1 MPHIHPTA
9 IVEPGAKLAD
19 TVRIGPYCHVGEEV
33 ELGEGVTLHAH
44 AVVVGRTVVGE
55 GTRIFPF
62 ASIGH
67 EPQDLKYA
75 GEKSRLVIGRNNTIR
90 EHVTMNPGTTGGGMV
105 TSIGDGCLFM
115 VGVHVAHD
123 CRIGNNVVMANNAT
137 LGGHVVIADHAVL
150 GGLSAVHQFVRIGQH
165 AMIGGMSGVERD
177 VIPYGSVMGDRARL
191 SGLNIIGMQRRGYSR
206 EEIQALRSAFQILFG
221 ELGTLAERVDEIA
234 GKFPEAKTV
243 QDIVAF
249 IRADSSRAICQPK
262 GNGG

>member
-19 TVRIGPYCHVGEEV
+19 TVRIGPYCHVGEDV

-44 AVVVGRTVVGE
+44 AVVVGRTVIGE

-75 GEKSRLVIGRNNTIR
+75 GEKSRLVIGRDNTIR

-105 TSIGDGCLFM
+105 TSVGDGCLFM

-206 EEIQALRSAFQILFG
+206 EEIQALRNAFQILFG
-221 ELGTLAERVDEIA
+221 ELGTLAERVDAIA